1 MVEWVGGW
9 GSGTKERER
18 RRKEGGKRDASLN
31 LSFSFSFSSQIQ
43 AAERKKPQKERDLVA
58 KYKVFAKLQTAED
71 HEVFIHGLLC
81 GFFSFSFSSF

>member
-1 MVEWVGGW
+1 VGFGDE
-9 GSGTKERER
+9 GEREEG
-18 RRKEGGKRDASLN
+18 RKGGKRDASLN
-31 LSFSFSFSSQIQ
+31 LSFSFSFSFSSQIQ

-71 HEVFIHGLLC
+71 HEVFIDGLLC